1 MFNKKFLYFLDN
13 KRKKQSNITIENLL
27 LFSYFDIMKHLLSGR
42 KFNRDKSARNAL
54 LRALATSLITNGKIT
69 TTLEK
74 AKDIRPVVEKLITKA
89 KQGKSN
95 IAIIRY
101 LSAFLYTKESVDKAF
116 IFAEQ
121 YNQRNG
127 GYLRILK
134 NGTRKGDNAAIAIIE
149 FVK

>member
-1 MFNKKFLYFLDN
+1 
-13 KRKKQSNITIENLL
+13 
-27 LFSYFDIMKHLLSGR
+27 MKHLLSGR